1 MKEKGYNEQGKGFS
15 TGQPLEELLAAAN
28 DEEQALA
35 AEDDVVRKDEDEP
48 SLKEVIEETARED
61 EQPLSSQLTL
71 RKILG
76 GDLLNNK
83 SIRQQIWLILLI
95 VFFTIIYVAN
105 RYSCQKNLI
114 EIDRLNTTFQKS
126 KYRALSKSSELTEM
140 CRESN
145 VLEALKNNKD
155 STLKQASQPPFLIE
169 VPL

>member
-1 MKEKGYNEQGKGFS
+1 MKEKKHNEKES
-15 TGQPLEELLAAAN
+15 SAGQPLEELLAAAS
-28 DEEQALA
+28 DEQQTLD
-35 AEDDVVRKDEDEP
+35 AETDVVHEKDEDEP

-61 EQPLSSQLTL
+61 EQPLSSQFTL

-76 GDLLNNK
+76 GDILNTK

-126 KYRALSKSSELTEM
+126 KYKALSKSSELTEM

-169 VPL
+169 VPQ

>member
-1 MKEKGYNEQGKGFS
+1 M
-15 TGQPLEELLAAAN
+15 AAAN
-28 DEEQALA
+28 DEGQALA
-35 AEDDVVRKDEDEP
+35 AEAEVVCKNEDEP

-76 GDLLNNK
+76 GDILNNR

-105 RYSCQKNLI
+105 RYSCQKILI

-126 KYRALSKSSELTEM
+126 
-140 CRESN
+140 
-145 VLEALKNNKD
+145 
-155 STLKQASQPPFLIE
+155 
-169 VPL
+169 